1 MTILHLITRSEP
13 GGGQTV
19 VRTLALRQVGAGDRV
34 LVASGPEGGGAAFSG
49 MPGVETLTVPHLVRA
64 LRPACEFRALAEI
77 AALYRR
83 VKPDIVHLHTSKAG
97 ALGRLAPGIERGR
110 IVYTMHGYDQLR
122 VQNRRLLA
130 ADRALRGR
138 CGAVVAVSARDLDLM
153 RADGYDPVLIPN
165 GVEAPQPPDTTGPAM
180 PGAPRTA
187 DPLAARVAAIRARG
201 LPVVLTVARDA
212 RPKRIDLLK
221 TCARALAGVAEFI
234 WAGGDPAPDDP
245 ANLHPLGI
253 VRDAPALLY
262 AADILFLPSD
272 SEGMPLS
279 VLEAMAAGLPVAAS
293 AVGGVPELLA
303 SGAGLALPN
312 DPAAMA
318 AALSTLALDPEA
330 RLAAGRI
337 GRDLWQT
344 RYSAAAMARAYRELY
359 ETLL

>member
-19 VRTLALRQVGAGDRV
+19 VRTLALRQARSGDRV
-34 LVASGPEGGGAAFSG
+34 LVASGPEGGGAAFFG

-64 LRPACEFRALAEI
+64 LRPACELRALAEI

-97 ALGRLAPGIERGR
+97 ALGRLAPGIGRRR

-122 VQNRRLLA
+122 VQNRGLLA

-165 GVEAPQPPDTTGPAM
+165 GVEAPPNPDSAGDT
-180 PGAPRTA
+180 RTA
-187 DPLAARVAAIRARG
+187 DPDASRVAAIRARG

-234 WAGGDPAPDDP
+234 WAGGDPSPDDP
-245 ANLHPLGI
+245 ANLHPLGL
-253 VRDAPALLY
+253 VRDAPALLH

-293 AVGGVPELLA
+293 DVGGVPELLA
-303 SGAGLALPN
+303 SGAGFALPN

-318 AALSTLALDPEA
+318 AALRTLALDPEA

-344 RYSAAAMARAYRELY
+344 RYSAAAMARAYLELY
-359 ETLL
+359 KSLH